1 MVLRGELHP
10 GRPLALLLPGG
21 GQTTASWAR
30 TARSLAAAGL
40 GAATVDLRG
49 HGESDWSAP
58 GDYRVDALVADA
70 VACCRALAAPPVL
83 VGASLSGLT
92 GLLAAA
98 EAPESVRGLVMVDI
112 AIDTQPAGVGRVQS
126 FMATSRDGFDT
137 LAEFAAAVAGYTG
150 APPAA
155 PDRMRRHARRRPD
168 GRWYWHWDPAFI
180 ERPPDFPRRRL
191 LAAAAAL
198 SMPALL
204 VRGQLSDVVTKA
216 DAEATRAVIPGATV
230 LDVADAGHMV
240 TGDDNSVFAAGLARF
255 VAAT

>member
-1 MVLRGELHP
+1 VVLRGELHP

-21 GQTTASWAR
+21 GQTRASWAR